1 MSNFKV
7 EYISGIVVD
16 SQKHT
21 QTHVYSE
28 GGGGRVGATGG
39 TIKAPQVK
47 SYNTTK
53 HDIFLKL
60 NTDQEVH
67 VSFELDNIAVRNGH
81 RITLLAVF
89 HFDKDTGCY
98 ARLYN
103 HTTEILYN
111 VFTVDQWRSLAY
123 MFRPE
128 ADKAASELKKLA
140 QPQSKSLFGF
150 FKKLTGSLEK
160 MSSDI
165 TQGWHEAGKFTNA
178 GKPLTQ
184 QELNSPLA
192 IELEQV
198 IAAAT
203 PKMQES
209 IF

>member
-16 SQKHT
+16 SQKQT

-60 NTDQEVH
+60 STEQEVH

-111 VFTVDQWRSLAY
+111 VFTVDHWRSLAY
-123 MFRPE
+123 MSRPK
-128 ADKAASELKKLA
+128 ADKAASELEKLA

-150 FKKLTGSLEK
+150 LKNLVGSLQK
-160 MSSDI
+160 ISDDMAE
-165 TQGWHEAGKFTNA
+165 GWLLGEKFTNA

-184 QELNSPLA
+184 QEMSSPLA

-203 PKMQES
+203 PKMQER